1 MVCFRRLPRSAR
13 EPAMRRP
20 KAGRRVRLGAGVLAG
35 ALTAASAHAAGFYL
49 QEQSARG
56 AGRAYSGEAADAGI
70 QSAWWNPAAIARLQ
84 GPEAYVG
91 GEAILVAADV
101 DDAGSTIQRPG
112 QPSAA
117 VGGQLGQSN
126 PLQPG
131 LAPSAGAAYPLS
143 ERVAIGVSVTAP
155 FDFTNKYGAASWTRY
170 DAVKS
175 RVADANL
182 GVLAALRVTGSLDVG
197 VGLDAQ
203 YASATL
209 TQALPN
215 LSPQLPDAQQRL
227 SGGGWDFGWNA
238 GAQYHAGERLTLA
251 ASYRSKISHTLRGD
265 VSVTGLVG
273 PLAAANMTAPGT
285 ARFNTPWIATLGARL
300 RTSDRLW
307 VNMQVQRIGWGE
319 FAAIAVSVP
328 GATQEIPQDYRDT
341 TSVAAGLDYQ
351 PASTPDWA
359 FRAGVQYDPTPTPD
373 GGRSTRVPDGDRWL
387 FGVGAS
393 HRLAGGMTLDANAN
407 YIAFADTRVRRDEAA
422 FGGTPAATPIS
433 LRGTVSGHAV
443 VLGAGLSWRF

>member
-1 MVCFRRLPRSAR
+1 MICFRHAPRTQRETAKRRL
-13 EPAMRRP
+13 
-20 KAGRRVRLGAGVLAG
+20 KAGRRMLLGAGLLAG
-35 ALTAASAHAAGFYL
+35 GLTAASADAAGFYV

-56 AGRAYSGEAADAGI
+56 AGRAYSGEAADTGI

-84 GPEAYVG
+84 APEAYVG
-91 GEAILVAADV
+91 GQAILVAADV

-117 VGGQLGQSN
+117 VGGQPGQSN
-126 PLQPG
+126 PLQRG
-131 LAPSAGAAYPLS
+131 LAPSAGFAYPLG
-143 ERVAIGVSVTAP
+143 ERAAIGVSVTAP
-155 FDFTNKYGAASWTRY
+155 FDFTNKYGAESWTRY
-170 DAVKS
+170 DALKS
-175 RVADANL
+175 RVADANV
-182 GVLAALRVTGSLDVG
+182 GVLAALRVTGGLDVG

-227 SGGGWDFGWNA
+227 SGSGWDFGWNA

-251 ASYRSKISHTLRGD
+251 ASYRSKIRHSLRGK
-265 VSVTGLVG
+265 VSVTGLLG
-273 PLAAANMTAPGT
+273 PLEAANMTARGSAT
-285 ARFNTPWIATLGARL
+285 FNTPWIATLGARL
-300 RTSDRLW
+300 RASDRLW
-307 VNMQVQRIGWGE
+307 INVQVQRIGWGE
-319 FAAIAVSVP
+319 FGAIAVSLP
-328 GATQEIPQDYRDT
+328 GATQEIPQDYSDT

-351 PASTPDWA
+351 PASTPGWA
-359 FRAGVQYDPTPTPD
+359 FRAGVQYDPTPTPAAS
-373 GGRSTRVPDGDRWL
+373 RSTRVPDGDRWL

-393 HRLAGGMTLDANAN
+393 HRLADGMTLDANAN
-407 YIAFADTRVRRDEAA
+407 YVAFADTRVRRDDVA

-433 LRGTVSGHAV
+433 LRGAVSGHAV